1 MADYDFS
8 TAIALIGKFALV
20 ETAHGEGS
28 ASGWYCV
35 QILGVVPP
43 LEGVFTHPY
52 FLVRD
57 IPFESDLPEELFWEE
72 IRSLQVLDSEDVQ
85 ARKNSELPSGV
96 SP

>member
-20 ETAHGEGS
+20 ETVHGEGS
-28 ASGWYCV
+28 APGWYCV
-35 QILGVVPP
+35 QILGVVPS
-43 LEGVFTHPY
+43 LEGVFAHPY

-72 IRSLQVLDSEDVQ
+72 IRSLQVLDSVEVQ
-85 ARKNSELPSGV
+85 AWKTSGLPSGV